1 MHYKFLALIAL
12 FLLPSVVFG
21 AGFAKQSLF
30 LSKTPVVEGEQVLV
44 HTVVQNDT
52 ATKFDGSLVFFAK
65 GTGEKEKIGT
75 VAVAIAPG
83 GANTVSVS
91 WTPSAGEFVV
101 TAEITAKDGTVIE
114 TQSANFSIAKKPA
127 TTFASFSSLG
137 SGDTQVQSSADVQAM
152 IAKFSPTVANYAHP
166 AFLTIDSW
174 RAQAAKVFDQGET
187 WAQKKMEGRAPA
199 EVLGATTKDPSP
211 KNLTS
216 TFSYL
221 TGFLSAHAFSIL
233 NWVVANTGV
242 FYPVIAISFL
252 FTLWKLST
260 RFRRPNY

>member
-1 MHYKFLALIAL
+1 MHYKSLAIIAL
-12 FLLPSVVFG
+12 FLLPSIAFG

-30 LSKTPVVEGEQVLV
+30 LSKTPVTEGEQVLV

-65 GTGEKEKIGT
+65 GTGEKDKIGT
-75 VAVAIAPG
+75 VAVSIAPG

-91 WTPSAGEFVV
+91 WKPDAGEYVV

-114 TQSANFSIAKKPA
+114 TQSANFSIAKKPT
-127 TTFASFSSLG
+127 TTFVSFNGLSD
-137 SGDTQVQSSADVQAM
+137 GDTEVQSSADVQAM

-174 RAQAAKVFDQGET
+174 RGQAAKIFDQGEA
-187 WAQKKMEGRAPA
+187 WAQKKMGTKAPG

-211 KNLTS
+211 KNLLS
-216 TFSYL
+216 TFEYV

-233 NWVVANTGV
+233 NWIVANTGV
-242 FYPVIAISFL
+242 FYPVVAISFL
-252 FTLWKLST
+252 FALWKLFS
-260 RFRRPNY
+260 RFRRPSY